1 MSSSHALD
9 GQPTDWLR
17 DNENLF
23 VRFGLNVD
31 DPDARHRNEGAQVR
45 MLTDARLQIAPDRLF
60 PNVVAVTRGAALS
73 IQIRS
78 RAPLGFGFRIATGA
92 DPVVDRLYAVDRPD
106 ERGYR
111 TATVRRF
118 QHDDQ
123 LITIDLMRARL
134 SDTHDRDALQ
144 RLWSCEISTWAVRQF
159 LDPIAGRVYD
169 LNHPRFPPGR
179 PAAAQA
185 AARMESMPANT
196 LGLSDTPMV
205 GAVAAG
211 VASVAAAGVGSA
223 AGGEQI
229 DVNAGVIWADGSA
242 EQQFE
247 RIQVQAEADPE
258 RERIGLLR
266 VHFFVTDA
274 D

>member
-9 GQPTDWLR
+9 GQPADWLR

-73 IQIRS
+73 IQVRS
-78 RAPLGFGFRIATGA
+78 RSPLGFGFRIATGA

-118 QHDDQ
+118 QRDNQ
-123 LITIDLMRARL
+123 LVTIDLMRARL
-134 SDTHDRDALQ
+134 GDSHDRDALQ

-159 LDPIAGRVYD
+159 LDPIAGRVFD
-169 LNHPRFPPGR
+169 LDHPRFPPTR

-185 AARMESMPANT
+185 AARLQSMQADA
-196 LGLSDTPMV
+196 LSLSDTPMI
-205 GAVAAG
+205 GAAAAA
-211 VASVAAAGVGSA
+211 ASVA
-223 AGGEQI
+223 GGGRI

-266 VHFFVTDA
+266 VHFFVIDA